1 MTSKGIDPLVIIEGR
16 NDPYPAP
23 GVGVL
28 TKILSVQGISS
39 LVFRGGVCTPGQI
52 RYGETF
58 LGRDWGTFFTE
69 MSNSLNQD
77 LNADHQI
84 QDRQ

>member
-1 MTSKGIDPLVIIEGR
+1 MVHIPGQ
-16 NDPYPAP
+16 
-23 GVGVL
+23 GVGGL
-28 TKILSVQGISS
+28 TKKLSVQGISS
-39 LVFRGGVCTPGQI
+39 LVFRGGVCTPEQI

-77 LNADHQI
+77 LNSDHQI
-84 QDRQ
+84 KDRQ